1 MKVPKGD
8 FGYYLNF
15 VVKDSTAEVY
25 PLTDYT
31 ITLKVWV
38 AASPDELI
46 VSGACDIVEEESGT
60 CRYLIASGDFD
71 TPGRYK
77 YELELTKTG
86 AKEST
91 VALDLEVVESG

>member
-1 MKVPKGD
+1 MQVPKGD
-8 FGYYLNF
+8 FGYYLDF
-15 VVKDSTAEVY
+15 VVKDSVAEIY

-31 ITLKVWV
+31 ITLKVW
-38 AASPDELI
+38 AASNPDETL
-46 VSGACDIVEEESGT
+46 VSGACEIVDAASGT
-60 CRYLIASGDFD
+60 CRYLLVSGDFD

-91 VALDLEVVESG
+91 VAYDLEVVESG